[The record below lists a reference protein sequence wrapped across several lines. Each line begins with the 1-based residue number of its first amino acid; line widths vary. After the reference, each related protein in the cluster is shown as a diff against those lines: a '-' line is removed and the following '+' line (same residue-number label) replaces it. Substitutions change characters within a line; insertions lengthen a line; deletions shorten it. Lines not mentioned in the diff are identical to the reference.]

1 MQTISWNMI
10 PLDGDEKPIINS
22 HVHIFTAKHVPPF
35 LAKGIIAWPF
45 YYLLETSFVIKL
57 FVWNKKRM
65 QTKFTARSIRKRR
78 AHIKNRIKRKSNVL
92 YQLLSRTL
100 DTLFLV
106 SSLIILGLWML
117 PKTSTLYDILSRVE
131 VLYDRLPLSVENS
144 KIILFGI
151 GIVASKSLRKML
163 LFAFNRVK
171 SLVVGKGTT
180 ELIQKYHSLVN
191 YATYKEQG
199 LIFNTMIGQ
208 YPPRTKFV
216 ILPMDMEFMDAG
228 KLSKQHNY
236 KSQMEELRNI
246 KTRSRYGD
254 VLHPFVFA
262 DPRRMAQEAD
272 HFVYHQDQDGAIVL
286 DDCFIKS
293 YVEDYGF
300 HGFKI
305 YPALGYF
312 PFDEQLLPLW
322 KYAADHQL
330 PIMTHC
336 IKGTVFYRGP
346 KKAVWYEHPIFKEYA
361 SALEDEET
369 YQELLLPHEKNI
381 DFQTDFTH
389 PLNYLVLLDELLLRK
404 WVGKCSV
411 DTQELF
417 GYTNAKTKLRYDL
430 SHLKICFAHFG
441 GDDQWSTY
449 LQRDFAYDV
458 KTSDFGV
465 RLTHTVEH
473 EFSWRKIERH
483 WKHTDWYT
491 LICSMMLQYEN
502 VYADISYILH
512 NPDIYGLLKQTLKNK
527 FLKKKVLF
535 GTDFYVVRNHNTE
548 QGLRTL
554 AQEKLSKED
563 FDSIARDNPEEYLKN
578 SFATRKNQSP

>member
-1 MQTISWNMI
+1 MNSLYGSQ
-10 PLDGDEKPIINS
+10 KPIINS
-22 HVHIFTAKHVPPF
+22 HAHIFTAKHVPPF

-57 FVWNKKRM
+57 FIWNKKRK
-65 QTKFTARSIRKRR
+65 QTKFTARYIRNRR
-78 AHIKNRIKRKSNVL
+78 ARIKNRIKRKNNVL
-92 YQLLSRTL
+92 YQLLSRII
-100 DTLFLV
+100 DALFLV
-106 SSLIILGLWML
+106 SSLVILCLWIL
-117 PKTSTLYDILSRVE
+117 PKASVLYEILSRVE
-131 VLYDRLPLSVENS
+131 VLYERLPLSVKHS
-144 KIILFGI
+144 KTVLFGV
-151 GIVASKSLRKML
+151 GLVASKSLRKI
-163 LFAFNRVK
+163 LFFALKRVK
-171 SLVVGKGTT
+171 LIVVGKGTA
-180 ELIQKYHSLVN
+180 ELIQKYKSLVN
-191 YATYKEQG
+191 YSMYEEQHR
-199 LIFNTMIGQ
+199 IFEAMRRQ
-208 YPPRTKFV
+208 YPADTKFV
-216 ILPMDMEFMDAG
+216 ILPMDMEFMEAG
-228 KLSKQHNY
+228 KLSKVHNY
-236 KSQMEELRNI
+236 KSQMEELRDI

-262 DPRRMAQEAD
+262 DPRRITQEAD
-272 HFVYHQDQDGAIVL
+272 HFVYHQAQDGSIVL
-286 DDCFIKS
+286 DNCFIKS
-293 YVEDYGF
+293 YVEEYGF
-300 HGFKI
+300 QGFKI

-346 KKAVWYEHPIFKEYA
+346 KKASWYEHPVFKEYA

-369 YQELLLPHEKNI
+369 YQELLLPNEKNI

-389 PLNYLVLLDELLLRK
+389 PLNYLVLLDELLLRM
-404 WVGKCSV
+404 WVGKCSLA
-411 DTQELF
+411 TQALF
-417 GYTNAKTKLRYDL
+417 GYTNEQTKLRYDL

-465 RLTHTVEH
+465 QLTHTIEQ

-512 NPDIYGLLKQTLKNK
+512 KPDIYGLLKQTLKNK
-527 FLKKKVLF
+527 LLKNKVLF

-548 QGLRTL
+548 KGLRLL

-563 FDSIARDNPEEYLKN
+563 FDRIARYNPVEYLKN
-578 SFATRKNQSP
+578 NSSFNSTV